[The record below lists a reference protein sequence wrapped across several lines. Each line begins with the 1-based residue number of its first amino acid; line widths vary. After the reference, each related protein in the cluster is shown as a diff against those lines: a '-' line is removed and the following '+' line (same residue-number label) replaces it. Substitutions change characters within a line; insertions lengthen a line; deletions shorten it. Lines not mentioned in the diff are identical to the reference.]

1 MKARAAILALTV
13 LTAGCDEHTRQTNE
27 VDQANQLMVTEDRNM
42 VVEPAEQA
50 PLVKPAKLSKV
61 DLVRVCRAAH
71 GSAVG
76 RSPTDMKASA
86 QGDVVR
92 LSYVR
97 DDGKAFAY
105 DCMVEGN
112 LVRTRMIDEAGP
124 GTGPGEW
131 SGRGSTTTFEL
142 LDGAVHVTTTFS
154 DGSKDDQVV
163 TI

>member
-1 MKARAAILALTV
+1 
-13 LTAGCDEHTRQTNE
+13 GCGEQASRTNE
-27 VDQANQLMVTEDRNM
+27 VNQANQLTVIEDRNM
-42 VVEPAEQA
+42 VVEPAGQA
-50 PLVKPAKLSKV
+50 RPVKQAKLSKA

-86 QGDVVR
+86 KDDVVR

-105 DCMVEGN
+105 DCIVENN

-131 SGRGSTTTFEL
+131 SGRGSTTAFEL

-163 TI
+163 NI

>member
-1 MKARAAILALTV
+1 MKAREAILALTV
-13 LTAGCDEHTRQTNE
+13 LTAGCGDQTSQSNE
-27 VDQANQLMVTEDRNM
+27 LDQANQLTVIEDRNM
-42 VVEPAEQA
+42 VVEPADQ
-50 PLVKPAKLSKV
+50 PQPTKPGKLSKT

-86 QGDVVR
+86 EDDVVR

-112 LVRTRMIDEAGP
+112 LVRTRMIDEAGL

-131 SGRGSTTTFEL
+131 SGRGSTTTFEI

-154 DGSKDDQVV
+154 DGSKDDRVV
-163 TI
+163 NI